1 MALFFLSL
9 VLEGKSVIVSF
20 ILPLSES
27 FRDVEIALL
36 ILIILFTSK
45 KYHSPQNSIDTHLS
59 FSLES
64 PEKKVSLFNL
74 SHYTGSAPFTTVA
87 QVPLYVAAHIYIRV
101 CVYPQVTSEC
111 FKNRDNTFYK
121 A

>member
-1 MALFFLSL
+1 MIFFRISREKSL
-9 VLEGKSVIVSF
+9 
-20 ILPLSES
+20 
-27 FRDVEIALL
+27 
-36 ILIILFTSK
+36 
-45 KYHSPQNSIDTHLS
+45 NM
-59 FSLES
+59 
-64 PEKKVSLFNL
+64 

-87 QVPLYVAAHIYIRV
+87 QIPLYVAAHIYIHV